1 MQCPPYTDKMNING
15 INSLYSLEIK
25 YNYPLC
31 DSWYIVFRRNSR
43 LIQDESVSRNGGV
56 SPSLYRYQQR
66 KDETMQ
72 YLSAK
77 EIAEKWDVSPI
88 LVRRLCRQ
96 NRIPGALCKDGV
108 WSIPEDAVCV
118 ERTVLEHT
126 EEPKLP
132 ELTKKLQNQ
141 KKKRNFHSLYD
152 FVVIDFTYSS
162 CRMASCRLTRQQVE
176 TIFKK
181 GKIREAFEPF
191 KVSDVIEVLNHI
203 HCVDYILDHVMEP
216 LTQKFIRKLHHLLM
230 TGTVDE
236 YKEQVRP
243 GEYRTITSRPRDRQ
257 LLHPDKI
264 HSALAELIA
273 TYEKQPEIERNHIL
287 DFHVRFEEI
296 FPFEDGNG
304 RVGRLLMFKECLRH
318 DIMPF
323 IIDDKRR
330 SRYLRGIKEWQ
341 VDRYELVDVVME
353 AQDRFEAQ
361 IELQKLC
368 AHTRLYLPA
377 DYTED

>member
-1 MQCPPYTDKMNING
+1 MY
-15 INSLYSLEIK
+15 
-25 YNYPLC
+25 
-31 DSWYIVFRRNSR
+31 V
-43 LIQDESVSRNGGV
+43 SV
-56 SPSLYRYQQR
+56 
-66 KDETMQ
+66 
-72 YLSAK
+72 K
-77 EIAEKWDVSPI
+77 EIAEKWGVSAM

-96 NRIPGALCKDGV
+96 DRIPGAVWKDGV
-108 WSIPEDAVCV
+108 WRIPEDAVRGSRTDLEYTSEV
-118 ERTVLEHT
+118 E
-126 EEPKLP
+126 LP
-132 ELTKKLQNQ
+132 ELAKKLQNQ
-141 KKKRNFHSLYD
+141 KKKRNFHGLYD
-152 FVVIDFTYSS
+152 FTVIDLTYSS
-162 CRMASCRLTRQQVE
+162 SRMASVRLTRQQVE

-181 GKIREAFEPF
+181 GKVRESFEPL

-216 LTQKFIRKLHHLLM
+216 LTQKFVRKLHQILM

-236 YKEQVRP
+236 YREQVRP
-243 GEYRTITSRPRDRQ
+243 GEYRAVTSRPRDRQ

-264 HSALAELIA
+264 HSSMAELI
-273 TYEKQPEIERNHIL
+273 TGYEKQSDIERNHIL

-330 SRYLRGIKEWQ
+330 SRYLRGIKEWHE
-341 VDRYELVDVVME
+341 DRYELVDVVME

-361 IELQKLC
+361 IELQKLY
-368 AHTRLYLPA
+368 AHSRLYLPA

>member
-1 MQCPPYTDKMNING
+1 
-15 INSLYSLEIK
+15 
-25 YNYPLC
+25 
-31 DSWYIVFRRNSR
+31 
-43 LIQDESVSRNGGV
+43 
-56 SPSLYRYQQR
+56 
-66 KDETMQ
+66 
-72 YLSAK
+72 
-77 EIAEKWDVSPI
+77 
-88 LVRRLCRQ
+88 
-96 NRIPGALCKDGV
+96 
-108 WSIPEDAVCV
+108 
-118 ERTVLEHT
+118 
-126 EEPKLP
+126 
-132 ELTKKLQNQ
+132 
-141 KKKRNFHSLYD
+141 
-152 FVVIDFTYSS
+152 
-162 CRMASCRLTRQQVE
+162 MASVRLTRQQVE

-191 KVSDVIEVLNHI
+191 KVSDVIEVLNHV

-264 HSALAELIA
+264 HSSMAELIA
-273 TYEKQPEIERNHIL
+273 TYEKQTEIERNHIL

-304 RVGRLLMFKECLRH
+304 RVGRLIMFKECLRH
-318 DIMPF
+318 DVMPF

-330 SRYLRGIKEWQ
+330 SRYLRGIKEWHT
-341 VDRYELVDVVME
+341 DRYELVDVVME

-361 IELQKLC
+361 IELQKLY

>member
-1 MQCPPYTDKMNING
+1 MK
-15 INSLYSLEIK
+15 
-25 YNYPLC
+25 
-31 DSWYIVFRRNSR
+31 
-43 LIQDESVSRNGGV
+43 
-56 SPSLYRYQQR
+56 
-66 KDETMQ
+66 
-72 YLSAK
+72 YLSTR
-77 EIAEKWDVSPI
+77 EMAEKWGVSI
-88 LVRRLCRQ
+88 TLIKRLCNQ
-96 NRIPGALCKDGV
+96 DRIPGAVYRDGV
-108 WSIPEDAVCV
+108 WRIPEDAVRV
-118 ERTVLEHT
+118 SRTDLEHT
-126 EEPKLP
+126 TENELP
-132 ELTKKLQNQ
+132 ELAKKLQNQ
-141 KKKRNFHSLYD
+141 KKKRNFHGLYD
-152 FVVIDFTYSS
+152 FAVIDLTYASS
-162 CRMASCRLTRQQVE
+162 RMASCRLTRQQVE

-181 GKIREAFEPF
+181 GKVRESFEPL

-203 HCVDYILDHVMEP
+203 HCVDYILDNVMEP
-216 LTQKFIRKLHHLLM
+216 LTQKFIRKLHQILM

-243 GEYRTITSRPRDRQ
+243 GEYRTVTSRPRDRQ

-264 HSALAELIA
+264 HSSLAELIA
-273 TYEKQPEIERNHIL
+273 TYEKQTEIERNHIL

-304 RVGRLLMFKECLRH
+304 RVGRLILFKECLRH

-361 IELQKLC
+361 IELQKLY

-377 DYTED
+377 GYTED